1 MYGPTVQELG
11 APFPPDST
19 VHETD
24 EYDDHEPESY
34 VPLPEV
40 ARRPYLTY
48 ALLVVNAAVFGLAHL
63 AGGTQDPDVL
73 LDFGAMFGPY
83 VSEGEYWRLF
93 TAMFLH
99 SGYVHLAFNVLG
111 LFIFG
116 QTVERAYGH
125 ARFFLV
131 YFLAGLAGGVTSYLF
146 NSIAIAAGASG
157 AIFGIVGAL
166 AAFFLL
172 QRKTFGKHAQNN
184 LIAVAII
191 VAINIFIGLSIPGID
206 NWAHAGGLVA
216 GFVLGLAL
224 SPQYRTARTVLGRP
238 VIINTTGSI
247 VLKWWVVPAALLI
260 LALGVT
266 LAGRRMPENAFTHYF
281 SAERYYSQG
290 NYDRA
295 LDELALSIGSD
306 MTPPE
311 AHLLRGK
318 IHVEA
323 GNYQLARRDLTVA
336 LRSGDPDVRARALES
351 IRAMPDR

>member
-1 MYGPTVQELG
+1 M
-11 APFPPDST
+11 
-19 VHETD
+19 HETD

-83 VSEGEYWRLF
+83 ISEGEYWRLF
-93 TAMFLH
+93 TGMFLH
-99 SGYVHLAFNVLG
+99 SNYLHIGSNALG

-116 QTVERAYGH
+116 YIVECSYGH
-125 ARFFLV
+125 GRFILIYV
-131 YFLAGLAGGVTSYLF
+131 LAGLAGSVMSYLF
-146 NSIAIAAGASG
+146 NPTSVAVGASG
-157 AIFGIVGAL
+157 AILGVVGAL

-172 QRKTFGKHAQNN
+172 QRKTFGKHAQNS

-238 VIINTTGSI
+238 VIINTTGSL

-281 SAERYYSQG
+281 NAERYYSQG

-306 MTPPE
+306 MTPSE

-318 IHVEA
+318 IHVKA
-323 GNYQLARRDLTVA
+323 GNYQLARRDLAVA
-336 LRSGDPDVRARALES
+336 LRSGDTDIRAEALEAIRAL
-351 IRAMPDR
+351 PDR

>member
-1 MYGPTVQELG
+1 M
-11 APFPPDST
+11 
-19 VHETD
+19 HETD

-40 ARRPYLTY
+40 VRRPYLTY
-48 ALLVVNAAVFGLAHL
+48 ALLVVNAAVFGLAQL

-83 VSEGEYWRLF
+83 ISEGEYWRLF

-99 SGYVHLAFNVLG
+99 SNYLHIGSNALG

-116 QTVERAYGH
+116 YIVECSYGH
-125 ARFFLV
+125 GRFILIYV
-131 YFLAGLAGGVTSYLF
+131 LAGLAGSVMSYLF
-146 NSIAIAAGASG
+146 NPTSVAVGASG
-157 AIFGIVGAL
+157 AILGVVGAL

-172 QRKTFGKHAQNN
+172 QRKTFGKHAQNS

-191 VAINIFIGLSIPGID
+191 VAINIFIGLSMPGID

-238 VIINTTGSI
+238 VIINTTGSL

-260 LALGVT
+260 LALGVA

-336 LRSGDPDVRARALES
+336 LRSRDTDIRAEALEV